1 MTDFFN
7 TLPCSAIEHLSVYV
21 FHAEDWMCLC
31 SRAPN
36 LTHLRIIY
44 EELDDLSI
52 TISPVII
59 TSIIDGPS
67 RLTNLRIDYDYNPIF
82 LNSLQWLI
90 SYCQSSL
97 KEFTLTSS
105 DSSEIDGQH
114 LETLLQPCQQL
125 TKLAFA
131 LKCENDDIDIIE
143 MLRQYQTDWWL
154 DPCRPPVFLHDNKD
168 YIRIVTM
175 PCTLVYG
182 IDMKIDSNMWLLN
195 KGQLDSPL
203 ICFKKANWIDIGNS
217 REQPVTLDFLR
228 LIARIF
234 PASPQNLIFNVW
246 SFYHP
251 EILYEQVS
259 SYVLANILLVYLPMN
274 SLFFI
279 AQKRRSN
286 NSTIASCSKFWCRS
300 YTLLWIRCYIIDY
313 MAISGTECERTRYN
327 LYVD

>member
-1 MTDFFN
+1 MKDFFN

-44 EELDDLSI
+44 EKLDDLSI

-105 DSSEIDGQH
+105 DSSEIDGQD
-114 LETLLQPCQQL
+114 LETLLQSCQQL

-131 LKCENDDIDIIE
+131 IKSANYDIDIIE

-154 DPCRPPVFLHDNKD
+154 DPCRPPVFLHDNQD

-182 IDMKIDSNMWLLN
+182 IDIDIDSNTWLLN

-203 ICFKKANWIDIGNS
+203 ICFKEATWIDIGNS
-217 REQPVTLDFLR
+217 YEQPVTLDFLR

-234 PASPQNLIFNVW
+234 PASPQKLIFSVW
-246 SFYHP
+246 SFHHP

-286 NSTIASCSKFWCRS
+286 NSTIASCSKFW
-300 YTLLWIRCYIIDY
+300 
-313 MAISGTECERTRYN
+313 
-327 LYVD
+327 